1 MYFFAYRQEN
11 LGPYCK
17 LLEILKLEN
26 LVKLKI
32 ATFISQIR
40 NKGNNIP
47 HLFSEL
53 LLPQCP
59 IYTPTAQDMQPKIVI
74 IEYMLGQIMV
84 NFHLNFLPLGSG
96 SRYLC
101 PKNYCLL
108 IILERTTNSFC
119 QVNNNGMT
127 YPWDNLGARS
137 TYIILTSSNA
147 LAPLVSVH

>member
-17 LLEILKLEN
+17 LLEVLKLEN
-26 LVKLKI
+26 LIKLKI

-59 IYTPTAQDMQPKIVI
+59 TYTPTVQDMQ
-74 IEYMLGQIMV
+74 
-84 NFHLNFLPLGSG
+84 
-96 SRYLC
+96 
-101 PKNYCLL
+101 
-108 IILERTTNSFC
+108 RTN
-119 QVNNNGMT
+119 
-127 YPWDNLGARS
+127 
-137 TYIILTSSNA
+137 
-147 LAPLVSVH
+147 

>member
-53 LLPQCP
+53 LLPVSN
-59 IYTPTAQDMQPKIVI
+59 IHSHSARYATQDSYYRIHARTNYGKFSF
-74 IEYMLGQIMV
+74 
-84 NFHLNFLPLGSG
+84 NFFASKLWESIPMSQELLP
-96 SRYLC
+96 
-101 PKNYCLL
+101 P
-108 IILERTTNSFC
+108 NSFRAHYKLHLLSE
-119 QVNNNGMT
+119 Q
-127 YPWDNLGARS
+127 
-137 TYIILTSSNA
+137 
-147 LAPLVSVH
+147 